1 MSLRDKL
8 KEFQD
13 AERLAADQR
22 RVELE
27 LYERSVNQTRDVEF
41 LRRELAGHLISSRN
55 LTQQWTHRLAEV
67 RRLGYDHKE
76 DYAQRMV
83 IKYSALQLQ
92 ALCGLATLASP
103 SGPDKIERTDIP
115 STTGNPSGGGRGNG
129 PLGK

>member
-1 MSLRDKL
+1 MSLGDKL

-27 LYERSVNQTRDVEF
+27 LYERSVNQTRDAEF
-41 LRRELAGHLISSRN
+41 LRRELAGHLISSRS
-55 LTQQWTHRLAEV
+55 LTKQWTHRLAEV

-92 ALCGLATLASP
+92 ALCGLATLASLT
-103 SGPDKIERTDIP
+103 GPNKSEHTNIP
-115 STTGNPSGGGRGNG
+115 SATVSPSGGPRGQ
-129 PLGK
+129 

>member
-76 DYAQRMV
+76 YYAQRMV

-129 PLGK
+129 PRGK

>member
-1 MSLRDKL
+1 MSLGDKL

-27 LYERSVNQTRDVEF
+27 LYERSVNQTRDAEF
-41 LRRELAGHLISSRN
+41 LRRELAGHLISSRS
-55 LTQQWTHRLAEV
+55 LTKHWTHRLAEV

-92 ALCGLATLASP
+92 ALCGLATLASLT
-103 SGPDKIERTDIP
+103 GPNKSAHTNIP
-115 STTGNPSGGGRGNG
+115 SATGSPSGGPRG
-129 PLGK
+129 KQARI